1 MEFKCNDVV
10 AFSSGRFRLTPD
22 QARPRAHVLKEV
34 EKGVFE
40 PTAEIQFKRGER
52 VQILTPLPKRMASR
66 LEPTKE
72 GAEVAV
78 AGDTEDTRRRR
89 RA

>member
-1 MEFKCNDVV
+1 MEFTVNDMV

-22 QARPRAHVLKEV
+22 QARARAHALKEI

-52 VQILTPLPKRMASR
+52 VQILSPLPKRMVGR
-66 LEPTKE
+66 LVPTKE
-72 GAEVAV
+72 GAEIVVDAE
-78 AGDTEDTRRRR
+78 AEASRRRR